1 MEKTFWRNQISKKK
15 EGVPETLAP
24 SRDFAA
30 KRQVEL
36 NEMYE
41 QCFSIELKPWRKPF
55 GEIKPQKKEGS
66 RNAPR
71 PSGTRRK
78 AAKLGLEC
86 MSNASPWS

>member
-41 QCFSIELKPWRKPF
+41 QCFSIELKPWRKPS
-55 GEIKPQKKEGS
+55 GEIKSPKKGGIPERPAAFRDSPQ
-66 RNAPR
+66 
-71 PSGTRRK
+71 SGEIRT
-78 AAKLGLEC
+78 
-86 MSNASPWS
+86 

>member
-1 MEKTFWRNQISKKK
+1 MEKTFRRSQASEKK

-30 KRQVEL
+30 VRQIEL

-55 GEIKPQKKEGS
+55 DKPNLQKKEGS

>member
-55 GEIKPQKKEGS
+55 DKRSLQKRRDPGT
-66 RNAPR
+66 PR
-71 PSGTRRK
+71 GIPGL
-78 AAKLGLEC
+78 AAKRR
-86 MSNASPWS
+86 N

>member
-1 MEKTFWRNQISKKK
+1 MEKTFRRSQSSDKK

-30 KRQVEL
+30 AQQIEL

-41 QCFSIELKPWRKPF
+41 QCFSIELKPWRKPSD
-55 GEIKPQKKEGS
+55 KPSLQKKEGS
-66 RNAPR
+66 RNASR

-78 AAKLGLEC
+78 AAKLGLDV
-86 MSNASPWS
+86 

>member
-55 GEIKPQKKEGS
+55 DKRSLQKKGGIPERPEAFRDSPQSGEI
-66 RNAPR
+66 R
-71 PSGTRRK
+71 T
-78 AAKLGLEC
+78 
-86 MSNASPWS
+86 